1 MKPHSNARALPANAP
16 AADAT
21 VRKPHRR
28 RKDARPEELT
38 AAALELFV
46 ERGFAATRL
55 DDVAKCA
62 GVSKGTLYLYFDS
75 KEALFKAV
83 IQGGVLP
90 VLEAGEALLDEYP
103 DDPRQLL
110 HCILHGWWS
119 LIGNTPLGGISKL
132 MLSEARNFPE
142 LARYYHDEVIA
153 RGLAL
158 VRAAVQRGVER
169 GVFRTVDLETVAP
182 VLLAP
187 LMHLAL
193 WRHSIGSCCGPAI
206 DADKYLA
213 SHFELVMH
221 GLSLP
226 EHPSG
231 AIQ

>member
-1 MKPHSNARALPANAP
+1 MKPHPNAHALPEDAP
-16 AADAT
+16 GADDT
-21 VRKPHRR
+21 GRKPHRR

-55 DDVAKCA
+55 DDVAKRA

-90 VLEAGEALLDEYP
+90 VLEAGEALLDEFP

-132 MLSEARNFPE
+132 MLSEARNFPD
-142 LARYYHDEVIA
+142 LARYYHDEVIT

-158 VRAAVQRGVER
+158 VRVAVQRGIEC
-169 GVFRTVDLETVAP
+169 GVFRAVDLETVAP

-187 LMHLAL
+187 LMHLTL

-206 DADKYLA
+206 DADRYLA
-213 SHFELVMH
+213 SHFELVMN
-221 GLSLP
+221 GLCLA

-231 AIQ
+231 GVQ